1 MYLSEY
7 NSFSRFFT
15 HSLGTFLSLLLLA
28 ACSPEDD
35 ALPGG
40 DGDNT
45 APAAL
50 RIEVSASDFTTAAT
64 RATDNGAVTTFESG
78 DRIGIIVLDGSGNV
92 LSDNIPY
99 IYNGS
104 AWSFDNANGEGKTAL
119 YYDNKA
125 TAYVAYFPYSK
136 EADGITGAD
145 ILATL
150 KAKFLPLYD
159 QRTKEAYR
167 ASDLL
172 VWSNTGSVP
181 LKKLNIEFTHA
192 YSSLSLSPSVTCKID
207 GAETSYIPSSVD
219 DVSFTIGTEPL
230 LAYHAD
236 DGSYRIIVSPQ
247 QTSARWFCSYK
258 AETYGGTMPS
268 TALAANNRYTLAP
281 VLKDIGA
288 YTFANAQVGD
298 FYCKNASNEGYLIPG
313 DAISFP
319 ANMNCIG
326 IVFKAGREAS
336 DNGAY
341 TDIDDREMSAING
354 YVVALQD
361 VSSSK
366 LIWVN
371 WNGQYDFWVGT
382 STSESDWQ
390 GYDNCQ
396 KMKNGGN
403 WSIGHFP
410 AANACQNFGSAE
422 PYLRYAAPAGSSGWF
437 LPSCGQLLS
446 LYKNR
451 DVLSGQINKLKAIN
465 GYGSIGWFR
474 GDYYWSSSEYPHRS
488 SDARGVTFSGG
499 YVDNDCK
506 CYVGYV
512 RGVFAF

>member
-1 MYLSEY
+1 MKNKLKYM
-7 NSFSRFFT
+7 
-15 HSLGTFLSLLLLA
+15 LLFPLLA
-28 ACSPEDD
+28 FIACS
-35 ALPGG
+35 
-40 DGDNT
+40 GDNDELPDDGNNST
-45 APAAL
+45 LPAAL
-50 RIEVSASDFTTAAT
+50 RIEVSASDFTNDNGTNT

-99 IYNGS
+99 KYNGS

-125 TAYVAYFPYSK
+125 TAYVAYFPYSP

-145 ILATL
+145 IPAALEAR
-150 KAKFLPLYD
+150 FPPRYD
-159 QRTKEAYR
+159 QRTKDAYR

-172 VWSNTGSVP
+172 VWSNSMGSVP
-181 LKKLNIEFTHA
+181 LMTLEIEFTHA
-192 YSSLSLSPSVTCKID
+192 YSSLSLSPSVICKID
-207 GAETSYIPSSVD
+207 GKETSYIPSSVA

-230 LAYHAD
+230 LPYRAD
-236 DGSYRIIVSPQ
+236 DGSFRIIVSPQ
-247 QTSARWFCSYK
+247 QTSARWLC
-258 AETYGGTMPS
+258 AYGGTMHSGTMQS

-281 VLKDIGA
+281 ALNIGA
-288 YTFANAQVGD
+288 YALGKAQVGD
-298 FYCKNASNEGYLIPG
+298 FYCKNSSNEGYLIPG
-313 DAISFP
+313 DATPFP
-319 ANMNCIG
+319 GDMNCIG

-336 DNGAY
+336 DKGSY
-341 TDIDDREMSAING
+341 TDIGSNEMPVING

-361 VSSSK
+361 VSSSTLK
-366 LIWVN
+366 WADK
-371 WNGQYDFWVGT
+371 NGLYEFWVGT
-382 STSESDWQ
+382 SADESDWQ

-396 KMKNGGN
+396 KMKKGSD

-474 GDYYWSSSEYPHRS
+474 GDYYWSSSEVP
-488 SDARGVTFSGG
+488 G
-499 YVDNDCK
+499 YSK
-506 CYVGYV
+506 YTRYVSFGNGRMDGDYKYDGNYV